1 MSAPGPNTTRWS
13 SPRRW
18 PKGSSTY
25 ATTSRSPA
33 DRRARGTR
41 LPDARRALCWQ
52 TTRIRTGGVPR
63 VVALP
68 PRAIRCLGRA
78 AVIVIV
84 VGRSEAGAVRGMHG
98 FAPAL
103 TSFVGRA
110 GAVAEVARLLAE
122 RRLVTVTGPGG
133 SGKTRLAAEVAEVV
147 ADRFADG
154 IWPAELAQVA
164 DPALVAGGVPAVE
177 ALARVLARQQL
188 LLVLDNCEHVIDA
201 AAELCAVLLAA
212 CDDVTILA
220 TSREPLR

>member
-25 ATTSRSPA
+25 ATILRSPA
-33 DRRARGTR
+33 DRRARRTR

-84 VGRSEAGAVRGMHG
+84 VGRSAAGGVGGVGGCLAALCTFLGRAGGGARAARVR
-98 FAPAL
+98 
-103 TSFVGRA
+103 VGRRG
-110 GAVAEVARLLAE
+110 GAVAEVAWLLAE

-133 SGKTRLAAEVAEVV
+133 SGKTRLAAEVARGV

-154 IWPAELAQVA
+154 VWLVELAGVR
-164 DPALVAGGVPAVE
+164 DPAQVPSVVA
-177 ALARVLARQQL
+177 
-188 LLVLDNCEHVIDA
+188 
-201 AAELCAVLLAA
+201 AVLG
-212 CDDVTILA
+212 V
-220 TSREPLR
+220 REQPGERPAQAV